1 MGFLNLYA
9 KLDLTLFFNFFKV
22 WTTKRVRRK
31 ESKMRSSRCVF
42 STASALHRVF
52 VAPIEAS
59 QLQFSRRTAT
69 STLSAFAPSSLFKA
83 PRLLIQRRTL
93 VSSATAAKSRLPRD
107 DEIKSYSVSLVDEE
121 GKLQDPRSTADILSS
136 IDRKKFSLCIVVPGE
151 PGVPPIC
158 KIQSKERLR
167 EAEKARQKA
176 ERNSRGGTAK
186 TIELSWVIDRHD
198 LGHRMDKLKG
208 FLEKGWKVEVVCA
221 KKRKGKTATPEEA
234 EALVARIR
242 DVCGSV
248 VGSREFKPME
258 GKLLETVTLHLEGK
272 AVKEN
277 KAEKEEE
284 VKEEVAS

>member
-1 MGFLNLYA
+1 
-9 KLDLTLFFNFFKV
+9 
-22 WTTKRVRRK
+22 
-31 ESKMRSSRCVF
+31 MRSSRCVF
-42 STASALHRVF
+42 STASALHRIF
-52 VAPIEAS
+52 IAPIEAS
-59 QLQFSRRTAT
+59 QLQFSPRTAIP
-69 STLSAFAPSSLFKA
+69 TLSTFAPSSLSKV
-83 PRLLIQRRTL
+83 PRPLIQRRTL

-107 DEIKSYSVSLVDEE
+107 DEIKSWSVSLVDEE

-158 KIQSKERLR
+158 KIQSKEKLR

-176 ERNSRGGTAK
+176 ERNSRGGTANK
-186 TIELSWVIDRHD
+186 TMELNWAIDRHD

-221 KKRKGKTATPEEA
+221 KKRKGKTATPEDA

-242 DVCGSV
+242 EVCGSV

-258 GKLLETVTLHLEGK
+258 GKVLETVTLHLEGK
-272 AVKEN
+272 AVKEK
-277 KAEKEEE
+277 KAEEK
-284 VKEEVAS
+284 EVAS

>member
-1 MGFLNLYA
+1 
-9 KLDLTLFFNFFKV
+9 
-22 WTTKRVRRK
+22 
-31 ESKMRSSRCVF
+31 MRSSRRVF

-52 VAPIEAS
+52 IAPIEAL
-59 QLQFSRRTAT
+59 QLQFSRRTAIP
-69 STLSAFAPSSLFKA
+69 TLSTFASSSLPKA
-83 PRLLIQRRTL
+83 PRLLIQRTL

-284 VKEEVAS
+284 EVKEEVAS